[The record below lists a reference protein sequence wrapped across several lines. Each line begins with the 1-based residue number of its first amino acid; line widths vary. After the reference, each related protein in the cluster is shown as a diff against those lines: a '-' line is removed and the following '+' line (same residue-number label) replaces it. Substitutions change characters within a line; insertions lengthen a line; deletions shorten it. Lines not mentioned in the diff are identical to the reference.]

1 MHAIE
6 NCSVGMVLLVLG
18 LIAMSSPASAAS
30 VEDDLAK
37 RIEGVAPTHPRL
49 FFTADETAPLKA
61 KIDSDPLL
69 QAVYRYLEGSADAL
83 LDEPPVKREK
93 VGRRLLGV
101 SRTCLQRVS
110 YLAFA
115 YRMTQNENYLRRAE
129 EEMLAAAG
137 FEDWNPSHF
146 LDVAEMTAALAI
158 GYDWL
163 YDGLT
168 PEARTAI
175 KAAIIDKGLNTS
187 MNGGWWVTTANN
199 WNQVCHGGLTL
210 GALAVL
216 EDEPELAQE
225 IIERAIKN
233 VPRAMRE
240 YEPDGVYPEGPSYW
254 EYGTTYNVI
263 LISALESALESDFG
277 LASSEAFMKT
287 PEFYLHAVGPTGLF
301 FNFSDCGTRGGI
313 APALHWFAQRRNDP
327 HLLWR
332 ERKELEDFAKQKPS
346 SSGSGDRTLAF
357 LLIWAGPI
365 GEVPTPRQLHWHGD
379 GHTPVAMFRSAWDEN
394 ATYAGI
400 KGGSPSTNHAHMD
413 TGSFVLDME
422 GVRWGLDLGSQG
434 YHSLE
439 SKGIGLWG
447 KNQDSERWTVFR
459 LNNFS
464 HNTLVVDGQLQQ
476 VKGHAPIIAFSD
488 DPVNPHTVIDL
499 SPVYEGQLAE
509 AKRGLRMLE
518 ESVLIQDEV
527 RTLENNA
534 SVRWGM
540 VTSAEVT
547 LSNNASAVLEKD
559 GRTVALRVL
568 SPKGAQ
574 LEIYETENPPR
585 DYDAKNPNTRMIGF
599 KTEINADS
607 RETLV
612 VYIQPGKPSNEVP
625 PVVPLEKWQD

>member
-6 NCSVGMVLLVLG
+6 NCSAGIVLLVLG
-18 LIAMSSPASAAS
+18 LIAMGVPASAAS

-37 RIEGVAPTHPRL
+37 RVEKVASTHPRL

-61 KIDSDPLL
+61 KIESGPLL
-69 QAVYRYLEGSADAL
+69 KAVYRYLEGSADAL

-115 YRMTQNENYLRRAE
+115 YRMTRNENYLRRAE
-129 EEMLAAAG
+129 EEMLAAAA

-168 PEARTAI
+168 PDARTAI
-175 KAAIIDKGLNTS
+175 KAAIVDKGLNTS
-187 MNGGWWVTTANN
+187 LKGGGWVTTTNN

-216 EDEPELAQE
+216 DDEPELAQE
-225 IIERAIKN
+225 IIARAIKN

-263 LISALESALESDFG
+263 LISALESVLESDFG

-332 ERKELEDFAKQKPS
+332 ERMELEDFAKQKPS
-346 SSGSGDRTLAF
+346 SSGSGDRMLPF
-357 LLIWAGPI
+357 LLIWAGPVADI
-365 GEVPTPRQLHWHGD
+365 PAPTQLHWHGD
-379 GHTPVAMFRSAWDEN
+379 GPAPVAMFRGGWDEN
-394 ATYAGI
+394 ATYLGI
-400 KGGSPSTNHAHMD
+400 KGGSPGASHGHMD
-413 TGSFVLDME
+413 IGSFVLDMD
-422 GVRWGLDLGSQG
+422 GVRWALDLGAQG
-434 YHSLE
+434 YHGLE

-447 KNQDSERWTVFR
+447 RSQDSERWTVFR

-464 HNTLVVDGQLQQ
+464 HNTLVVDDKLQL
-476 VKGHAPIIAFSD
+476 VNGYAPITGFSD
-488 DPVNPHTVIDL
+488 DAESPYALIDL

-509 AKRGLRMLE
+509 AKRGARLLGRA
-518 ESVLIQDEV
+518 VLIQDEV
-527 RTLENNA
+527 RALENTA

-540 VTSAEVT
+540 VTSAKVT
-547 LSNNASAVLEKD
+547 ISNNAAAVLEKD
-559 GRTVALRVL
+559 GRAVSLRVL
-568 SPKGAQ
+568 SPKDAQ
-574 LEIYETENPPR
+574 LEIYETESPPR
-585 DYDAKNPNTRMIGF
+585 DYDAKNTGTRMIGF
-599 KTEINADS
+599 TTEVDAGS

-612 VYIQPGKPSNEVP
+612 VHIQPGKPSDEIP
-625 PVVPLEKWQD
+625 PIAPLEKWQD

>member
-1 MHAIE
+1 MKAIE
-6 NCSVGMVLLVLG
+6 NCFVGLLSMVLV
-18 LIAMSSPASAAS
+18 LIAMGSPASAAS
-30 VEDDLAK
+30 VEEDVAR
-37 RIEGVAPTHPRL
+37 RIEEVAPTHPRL
-49 FFTADETAPLKA
+49 FFTADEAAQLKE
-61 KIDSDPLL
+61 KIASDPLL
-69 QAVYRYLEGSADAL
+69 KTVYGYLEGSADAL
-83 LDEPPVKREK
+83 LDEAPVKREK

-115 YRMTQNENYLRRAE
+115 YRMTQNEKYLRRAE
-129 EEMLAAAG
+129 EEMLAAAA

-168 PEARTAI
+168 PESRTAI
-175 KAAIIDKGLNTS
+175 KAAIVDKGLNTS
-187 MNGGWWVTTANN
+187 IKGSWWVTTTNN

-216 EDEPELAQE
+216 EDERELAQE
-225 IIERAIKN
+225 IIARAIKN

-263 LISALESALESDFG
+263 LISALESVLDSDFG
-277 LASSEAFMKT
+277 LASSEAFMKS

-332 ERKELEDFAKQKPS
+332 ERMELEDFAKQKPS

-365 GEVPTPRQLHWHGD
+365 GAVPAPEQLHWHGD
-379 GHTPVAMFRSAWDEN
+379 GRTPVAMFRSAWDEN

-413 TGSFVLDME
+413 IGSFVLDME
-422 GVRWGLDLGSQG
+422 GVRWGLDLGAQG
-434 YHSLE
+434 YHNLE

-488 DPVNPHTVIDL
+488 DPVNPYTVVDL
-499 SPVYEGQLAE
+499 SPVYEEQLAE
-509 AKRGLRMLE
+509 AKRGVRMFGK
-518 ESVLIQDEV
+518 SVLIQDEV
-527 RTLENNA
+527 LTLENNA

-540 VTSAEVT
+540 VTSAKVT
-547 LSNNASAVLEKD
+547 ISNNATAVLEKD

-568 SPKGAQ
+568 SPENVQ

-585 DYDAKNPNTRMIGF
+585 DYDAKNSGTRMIGF
-599 KTEINADS
+599 TTAVDADS
-607 RETLV
+607 RKTLV
-612 VYIQPGKPSNEVP
+612 VFMHKCETADTTPDIVALKN
-625 PVVPLEKWQD
+625 W